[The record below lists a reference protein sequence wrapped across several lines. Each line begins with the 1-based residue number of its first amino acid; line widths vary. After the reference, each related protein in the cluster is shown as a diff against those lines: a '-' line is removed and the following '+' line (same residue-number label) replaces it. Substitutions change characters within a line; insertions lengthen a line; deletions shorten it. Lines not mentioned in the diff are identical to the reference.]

1 MNVSVIAASVFAVM
15 EIIIVANAQPAIQR
29 DALPASGAS
38 TYSLQ
43 QQEGAARPPGNEGPN
58 AFPPPGDQPGGYAA
72 LPPDYRPEV
81 GKPKELPPRLRRQL
95 VDFSTE
101 EPAGTLIVD
110 TPNTYL
116 YLVLGGGKAMRYGV
130 GREGSTPSRY
140 ATR

>member
-81 GKPKELPPRLRRQL
+81 GKPKELPPR
-95 VDFSTE
+95 
-101 EPAGTLIVD
+101 PA
-110 TPNTYL
+110 P
-116 YLVLGGGKAMRYGV
+116 AH
-130 GREGSTPSRY
+130 
-140 ATR
+140 